1 MEGRDEKGRFTA
13 GNQASL
19 NLDNASKYKEEYC
32 DLIVS
37 WFSKMIEDGEI
48 PTLEDFAVDV
58 LDITPLTLDHW
69 AEKFPLFKVAKE
81 KALAKQRSLL
91 VKGGLSEKLNPS
103 FTKFVLSACHGMREK
118 TETDSSIT
126 LNIAMNREIDE
137 ESN

>member
-1 MEGRDEKGRFTA
+1 MEGRDEKGRFVK
-13 GNQASL
+13 GNKASL
-19 NLDNASKYKEEYC
+19 NFDNASKYKEEYC

-37 WFSKMIEDGEI
+37 WFSKKIDEGDI

-58 LDITPLTLDHW
+58 LDVTPLTLDHW
-69 AEKFPLFKVAKE
+69 AEKFPQFKFAKE

-91 VKGGLSEKLNPS
+91 TKGGLSEKFNPS
-103 FTKFVLSACHGMREK
+103 FTKFVLSACHGMSEK

-126 LNIAMNREIDE
+126 LKVAMNQATDE